1 MEKRVFTVRKTFSK
15 GSLYLTEVAICGET
29 EFPVFSGIFDIKGQ
43 DERAQY
49 IRNGSG
55 EQDGASFELYSGQFI
70 HNGSNSKKTVMNIN

>member
-29 EFPVFSGIFDIKGQ
+29 EFPVFGGIFDIKGQ

-49 IRNGSG
+49 IRRWIRQMCIRDRP
-55 EQDGASFELYSGQFI
+55 EQTRERPKQKL
-70 HNGSNSKKTVMNIN
+70 SKLKDEFHAP